1 MRTLRGWRF
10 LMQLRLAGA
19 GNRRPPGGAGTIE
32 VIMRPLANS
41 SQAGTILASAQSQ
54 IRQHHP
60 EPSTHALRRLG
71 HRLAGLVALSAMLL
85 LGGCAT
91 LTAVRAD
98 VTTPKAAP
106 QALVGAKVQLQ
117 AAPSIAAAPDADV
130 FQSAVVQAMTHA
142 GMVPL
147 LGQPAPYTARYSF
160 HSYLDFEASF
170 PSAWPPPG
178 APILLPNG
186 AWIYSGYPLWW
197 SGFSW
202 PPPWYDRVFELE
214 IRDTATGALVYST
227 SAVTGSYQPRLGPVA
242 QKLADSALAG
252 FPLRS
257 GMHRVMIP
265 GG

>member
-1 MRTLRGWRF
+1 
-10 LMQLRLAGA
+10 
-19 GNRRPPGGAGTIE
+19 
-32 VIMRPLANS
+32 MRPLASS
-41 SQAGTILASAQSQ
+41 SQAGATPASAQSQ
-54 IRQHHP
+54 TRQHHP
-60 EPSTHALRRLG
+60 EPSTHAQRRLG

-202 PPPWYDRVFELE
+202 PPPWYDRVFDLE

-257 GMHRVMIP
+257 GMQRVTIP